1 MSSRNVRTVT
11 GCQIYQRMKIDVS
24 GEKCIHNS
32 VSSHQTG
39 AKCPVF
45 DWEKPKHFSNMCFE
59 EMAMPE
65 TNVEKSNDYLKT
77 WAALK
82 PGAVL
87 IKTNIIH

>member
-1 MSSRNVRTVT
+1 
-11 GCQIYQRMKIDVS
+11 
-24 GEKCIHNS
+24 
-32 VSSHQTG
+32 
-39 AKCPVF
+39 
-45 DWEKPKHFSNMCFE
+45 MCFE